1 MKVLII
7 NTKNQ
12 HKNPHVI
19 LVTGTKY
26 AVKQPVKLVTIF
38 LAFCVPAEL
47 VMGVAFTQNL
57 ILQKRLFLLSFLQYL
72 PLSDP
77 DLNNWY

>member
-12 HKNPHVI
+12 HKDPHVI
-19 LVTGTKY
+19 LITGTKY
-26 AVKQPVKLVTIF
+26 VVKQTVKLVTIF
-38 LAFCVPAEL
+38 LAFCVLAAL

-57 ILQKRLFLLSFLQYL
+57 IF
-72 PLSDP
+72 
-77 DLNNWY
+77 